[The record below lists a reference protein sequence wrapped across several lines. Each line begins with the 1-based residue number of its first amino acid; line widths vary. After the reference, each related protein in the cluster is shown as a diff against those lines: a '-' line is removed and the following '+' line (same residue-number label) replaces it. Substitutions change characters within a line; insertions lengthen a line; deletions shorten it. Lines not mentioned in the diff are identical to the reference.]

1 MTSDDHDHEAI
12 IRRALHA
19 AAEAVEPASDGLER
33 IRRRL
38 AAPHRASRR
47 ARTFGPWLRAAAI
60 TRLRRVP
67 LAAGRRPVV
76 AIAGAVAI
84 VVAAA
89 FALGQIHQYVR
100 PANSVSTSSTSQHPS
115 GPSSAPSPAQEETG
129 PWSVPLWVEPS
140 PAAHGRSAGVVP
152 PVAPS
157 PTLSTEPATEGTPS
171 PAVSATPGP
180 TLIPTGS
187 TAPAAAPATTPA
199 PAYTGGTAPPAA
211 PFPWTTGGRT
221 WKGWWPRPAGRSGTA
236 GPGARFRR
244 PGAGFQGPAAGFAH
258 AVRGPR
264 CCQLPGRPP
273 GAEAFPRASRSHH

>member
-1 MTSDDHDHEAI
+1 MTSDDHDHDAI

-38 AAPHRASRR
+38 AAPHGASRR
-47 ARTFGPWLRAAAI
+47 ARTFGPWLRAAAT

-67 LAAGRRPVV
+67 LAAGLRPVV

-140 PAAHGRSAGVVP
+140 PDAHGRSAGVVP

-180 TLIPTGS
+180 TLIPTDS
-187 TAPAAAPATTPA
+187 TAPATTPA
-199 PAYTGGTAPPAA
+199 PAYTGGTAPPAT

-221 WKGWWPRPAGRSGTA
+221 WKGWW
-236 GPGARFRR
+236 